1 MHREILIVEQP
12 IDLEPYVRKL
22 TFPNCGAVTTFLG
35 VVRDHAAGKN
45 VVAIEYTAYDAMAR
59 KELER
64 VVDRV
69 GQKHGVE
76 GVVVV
81 HRLGRLL
88 VGEASLGV
96 VTASGHRKEALMC
109 TLEIIDEMKKTVP
122 IWKREFG
129 PDGASWV

>member
-1 MHREILIVEQP
+1 MHREVLIVEGP

-22 TFPNCGAVTTFLG
+22 TLPNCGAVTTFLG
-35 VVRDHAAGKN
+35 VVRDHAAGKS
-45 VVAIEYTAYDAMAR
+45 VVAIEYTAYEAMAR

-69 GQKHGVE
+69 ARTHGVE

-81 HRLGRLL
+81 HRLGRLS
-88 VGEASLGV
+88 VGEASLGI